1 MRRAWAFA
9 SATAAV
15 DEAPHFLSMP
25 DAACGFARP
34 APDLW
39 PRGAEAGTVCCVPH
53 KACFHCNLLFEVDAA
68 HVASMLP
75 CPECGRMLEDHTPA
89 TPGGHTQERTIPSDP
104 MDGGATKMLRVP
116 DLRAGAAHVAPPADA
131 HPTGAQRAAP
141 RHFDVPTQA
150 IALDSIEGSVD
161 VPPPDPSVEIPTQ
174 AYRVVAAEV
183 DDDAP
188 TKALNANALRD
199 AITEGMLD
207 EAPTRHLNAKA
218 LRAGAKAL
226 PPDFDDETRGW
237 TKGSAPAPA
246 DFVEDAPTR
255 ALRAIPDDIL
265 TSARPPSARPNP
277 APRAPSGA
285 SGPVPP
291 RRPSPPSALH
301 GVSGPLPKPRAPKPK
316 PAAPAAPPP
325 ARPLAAPAGPPP
337 ARPLSVPASAPAQPP
352 PPARPIAVPAAVP
365 VAAPATPVAVARPA
379 AQPVAQP
386 QSQPEPPSAP
396 EPPPPA
402 EDGHSYFDQSRAID
416 LPDAL
421 GALLGDVSDAP
432 VSGSAPAARSTV
444 ARPVR
449 KKSKR
454 TLVVILV
461 TFVVVIAGA
470 VVLIST
476 RDTDPGKTVIT
487 SGEPEATPSEAAD
500 DGSAWQK
507 TFDTALT
514 RAKARLPAVTQGD
527 DLSEAD
533 FIVASPDGLATHQG
547 PVVGLMNTPF
557 PDGSLETTA
566 AGEQAKPLLGAL
578 RGGGA
583 RPLFAAIDRRVKAR
597 TVAQIL
603 NSAKTAGYSEIS
615 LVGRRG
621 GDNGDLIALPVKT
634 FIPGTPLPSAG
645 GVELR
650 IGQLGMNAVVK
661 GRDGRPL
668 SGRPATVPRTG
679 GVFDFGALDALL
691 DKLSSG
697 HPMVRDVVVYVN
709 GDLGLETL
717 MGVLGRVRGSAARD
731 RFPSI
736 SLSVK

>member
-1 MRRAWAFA
+1 
-9 SATAAV
+9 
-15 DEAPHFLSMP
+15 
-25 DAACGFARP
+25 
-34 APDLW
+34 
-39 PRGAEAGTVCCVPH
+39 VPH

-75 CPECGRMLEDHTPA
+75 CPECGRMLEDHAPA
-89 TPGGHTQERTIPSDP
+89 PAAEHTQERTIPTQP
-104 MDGGATKMLRVP
+104 MDGGGATKMLRVP
-116 DLRAGAAHVAPPADA
+116 DLRAGAPDHAPRFDSY
-131 HPTGAQRAAP
+131 PTSPQRSAS
-141 RHFDVPTQA
+141 RHFDVATQA
-150 IALDSIEGSVD
+150 IALDSIGGSVD

-174 AYRVVAAEV
+174 AYRTVPV
-183 DDDAP
+183 DLDDEAP

-199 AITEGMLD
+199 AITEGMID

-218 LRAGAKAL
+218 LRAGAEAL
-226 PPDFDDETRGW
+226 PKGDLDDATCAW
-237 TKGSAPAPA
+237 TKDSVPT
-246 DFVEDAPTR
+246 DFGQDAPTR
-255 ALRAIPDDIL
+255 ALRAVPADIL
-265 TSARPPSARPNP
+265 TSARPVGSPPRTPVEAGGANAPMSARGPE
-277 APRAPSGA
+277 GA
-285 SGPVPP
+285 SGRVPA
-291 RRPSPPSALH
+291 RRPSPPSARH
-301 GVSGPLPKPRAPKPK
+301 GVSGPLPKRRAPKPV
-316 PAAPAAPPP
+316 PVAATPVGSPVGPPP
-325 ARPLAAPAGPPP
+325 ARPLATPAGPPP
-337 ARPLSVPASAPAQPP
+337 ARPLGVAARAAPAQPP
-352 PPARPIAVPAAVP
+352 AARPIAVAPTPRPVAAAVSSRA
-365 VAAPATPVAVARPA
+365 VAAPAPAPVPVAIAAPARVPVSA
-379 AQPVAQP
+379 ARAVPL
-386 QSQPEPPSAP
+386 SAP
-396 EPPPPA
+396 APPPG
-402 EDGHSYFDQSRAID
+402 EDHHSYFDQSRAID

-421 GALLGDVSDAP
+421 GALLGEVGEAP
-432 VSGSAPAARSTV
+432 AVGSAPASRSTV
-444 ARPVR
+444 ARPMR

-461 TFVVVIAGA
+461 TFLVVIAGA
-470 VVLIST
+470 IVLVVT
-476 RDTDPGKTVIT
+476 RDTDPGKTVVAAN
-487 SGEPEATPSEAAD
+487 EPEAPPSEAVD

-527 DLSEAD
+527 DLGEGD
-533 FIVASPDGLATHQG
+533 FIVASPDGLATQSG
-547 PVVGLMNTPF
+547 SVVGLMSTPF
-557 PDGSLETTA
+557 PDGSLETTP

-578 RGGGA
+578 RGGGE

-603 NSAKTAGYSEIS
+603 NSARTSGYTEIR

-679 GVFDFGALDALL
+679 GVFDFNALDALL